1 MKKSV
6 LLVSLFAVSAAMFAA
21 APYPETGDQSVCAST
36 QPYGVEENAG
46 STYIWSIT
54 GNASDRTITAG
65 ATSGLISV
73 EWINKGSYIMSVQ
86 EKTADGCLSE
96 LSTINITVVA
106 KPVVDN
112 ITDTRACSGE
122 PIGTELPLTDKS
134 GTAITSWTLISVDVP
149 AGVTA
154 DAGNVTPGTTTSK
167 TFLSAD
173 KYTNNG
179 NTVANVVYHLTATVG
194 SCVSDEFT
202 ITVPINPVVPKPVIY
217 HQ

>member
-6 LLVSLFAVSAAMFAA
+6 LLVSLLAVSATMFAA

-36 QPYGVEENAG
+36 QPYGVDENAG
-46 STYIWSIT
+46 STYLWSIT
-54 GNASDRTITAG
+54 GSASDRTITPG

-73 EWINKGSYIMSVQ
+73 EWINKGSYTMSVQ

-96 LSTINITVVA
+96 LSTIVITVVA
-106 KPVVDN
+106 KPVVEN
-112 ITDTRACSGE
+112 IIDSKACSGE
-122 PIGTELPLTDKS
+122 AIGSELPLADKS
-134 GTAITSWTLISVDVP
+134 GTAITSWTLISVDIP
-149 AGVTA
+149 TGVTA
-154 DAGNVTPGTTTSK
+154 DAGNVTPGTTTDK
-167 TFLSAD
+167 TYISAD
-173 KYTNNG
+173 KYTNNSG
-179 NTVANVVYHLTATVG
+179 AVANVVYHLTATVG